1 MSRYQVDKVLRET
14 VLDADALARFA
25 AGPAAY
31 LVGRD
36 LSAEERRA
44 LMEHDYGALYA
55 LGAHPFLL
63 WGWAARVWALR
74 GGDKEQFRD
83 RYAAAVRPHGY
94 PDYAT

>member
-1 MSRYQVDKVLRET
+1 
-14 VLDADALARFA
+14 
-25 AGPAAY
+25 
-31 LVGRD
+31 
-36 LSAEERRA
+36 
-44 LMEHDYGALYA
+44 MEHDYGALYA